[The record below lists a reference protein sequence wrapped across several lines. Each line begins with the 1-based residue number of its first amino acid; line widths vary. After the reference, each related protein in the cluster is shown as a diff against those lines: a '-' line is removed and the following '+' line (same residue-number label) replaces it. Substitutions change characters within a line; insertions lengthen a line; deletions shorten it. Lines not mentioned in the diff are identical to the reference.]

1 MTDEDEQQNSE
12 NNDGSGGAD
21 QFDPKAL
28 SSEAQEYIRRTIQSE
43 SDRKGA
49 EAERRLQAKSEA
61 DRRAA
66 EQTQRDT
73 ELQRMAA
80 EGDFEGLGKR
90 VADQLSTRTVEM
102 DAIRQTSDA
111 IEEGL
116 KASFG
121 AVLGADRVE
130 EIRQKVI
137 SEKGAHAEFALALGE
152 ELANKTRADTVQAE
166 VKAQLI
172 ELGLAKREEIGGA
185 DKTGTK
191 GKGPKPTTFE
201 EIETAYGRCEV
212 SVAVYEEARKNR

>member
-1 MTDEDEQQNSE
+1 MTDEDEQQNNE
-12 NNDGSGGAD
+12 NNDGSGGSD

-90 VADQLSTRTVEM
+90 VADQLSTRTVEL
-102 DAIRQTSDA
+102 DAIRRASDA
-111 IEEGL
+111 IEEEM
-116 KASFG
+116 KSQFTE
-121 AVLGADRVE
+121 VLGADKVE
-130 EIRQKVI
+130 EIRQRVI
-137 SEKGAHAEFALALGE
+137 SEKGAHAEFARALAE
-152 ELANKTRADTVQAE
+152 ETANKTRADTVQAE

-172 ELGLAKREEIGGA
+172 ELGLAKREELGGA
-185 DKTGTK
+185 DKTTTK

-201 EIETAYGRCEV
+201 EIETAYGRGEV

>member
-1 MTDEDEQQNSE
+1 MTDDNEQQNTDESE
-12 NNDGSGGAD
+12 DGGSD
-21 QFDPKAL
+21 QFDPNSL
-28 SSEAQEYIRRTIQSE
+28 SHEAKEYLRRTIQSE
-43 SDRKGA
+43 SDRKEA
-49 EAERRLQAKSEA
+49 EAERRLQAKAEA
-61 DRRAA
+61 ERRAA

-90 VADQLSTRTVEM
+90 VANQLSTRTVEM

-121 AVLGADRVE
+121 TVLGADKVE

-152 ELANKTRADTVQAE
+152 ELANKTRADNVQAE

-201 EIETAYGRCEV
+201 EIETAYGRGEV

>member
-1 MTDEDEQQNSE
+1 MTDDNEQQNTDST
-12 NNDGSGGAD
+12 DDSGGSE
-21 QFDPKAL
+21 QFDPKSL
-28 SSEAQEYIRRTIQSE
+28 SSEAQEYLRRQVQSE
-43 SDRKGA
+43 SDRKAA
-49 EAERRLQAKSEA
+49 EAERKLQAKAEA
-61 DRRAA
+61 DRRSA
-66 EQTQRDT
+66 EQSQRDS

-152 ELANKTRADTVQAE
+152 ELASKTRQDTVQAE
-166 VKAQLI
+166 VKAAMIEAGLI
-172 ELGLAKREEIGGA
+172 KREDLGGA

-191 GKGPKPTTFE
+191 GKGPKPTTYE
-201 EIETAYGRCEV
+201 EIETAYGRGDV
-212 SVAVYEEARKNR
+212 SSGVYDEAKKNR

>member
-1 MTDEDEQQNSE
+1 MTDEDEQQNNE

-61 DRRAA
+61 ERRAA

-90 VADQLSTRTVEM
+90 VADQLSTRTVEL
-102 DAIRQTSDA
+102 DAIRRASDA
-111 IEEGL
+111 IEEEM
-116 KASFG
+116 KAQFTD
-121 AVLGADRVE
+121 VLGADKVE
-130 EIRQKVI
+130 EIRQRVI
-137 SEKGAHAEFALALGE
+137 SEKGAHAEFARALAE
-152 ELANKTRADTVQAE
+152 ETANKTRADTVQAE

-172 ELGLAKREEIGGA
+172 ELGLAKREELGGA
-185 DKTGTK
+185 DKAVTK

-201 EIETAYGRCEV
+201 EIETAYGRGEV
-212 SVAVYEEARKNR
+212 STAVYEEARKNR